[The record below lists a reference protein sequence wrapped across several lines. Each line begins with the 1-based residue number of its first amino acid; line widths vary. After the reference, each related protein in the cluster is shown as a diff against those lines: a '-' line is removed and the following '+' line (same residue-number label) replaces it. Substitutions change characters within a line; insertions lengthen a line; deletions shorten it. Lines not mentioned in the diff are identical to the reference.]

1 MSKKPTVL
9 MILDGYGLNENKEA
23 NAVAEAKTPV
33 MDKLMKEYPF
43 VKGNASGMAVGLPEG
58 QMGNSEVG
66 HMNMGAGRIVYQELT
81 RITKEIQDGDFFKN
95 EAMLEAIENCKKNG
109 SALHCFGLLSDGGVH
124 SHNTHLYGVLEMA
137 KRNGLENVYV
147 HLFLDG
153 RDTAP
158 TSGKGFIEE
167 LLAKMNEIGV
177 GKVASIS
184 GRYYAMDRDN
194 RWDRVQKAYNA
205 IVMGQGNTAD
215 SAIDAIDASYK
226 EDVTDEFVVP
236 TVIVEN
242 GEPVATLKENDSVIF
257 YNFRPDRAREITRSI
272 CDDKFDSFDRPN
284 GYFKTTFVCF
294 TEYDV
299 TIPNKLVAFHK
310 VEIKNTFGE
319 FLAQHGL
326 KQLRLAETEKYA
338 HVTFFFNGGVEEPNE
353 GEDRILVKSP
363 AVATYDLQP
372 EMSAPEV
379 GAKLV
384 EAIKSDK
391 YDVIIMNF
399 ANSDM
404 VGHTGIE
411 EAAIK
416 AVMLAKKVNT
426 KIIFDI
432 DYREYNWKNADEI
445 SIYYSIVAKEADI
458 IMGSREE
465 FDLTEKLI
473 KEGMTDE
480 ESAAY
485 WQAKNAKIVVIKHGM
500 KGSTAYTVD
509 GQKFSIKPFPVEARK
524 GFGGGD
530 GYGSGF
536 LYGLYQG
543 WEIIDCLEFGSA
555 EASMMVKSNNCSDSL
570 PGPDEVHAFIKD
582 EKEKFGEMIAR
593 V

>member
-167 LLAKMNEIGV
+167 LLAKMDEIGV

-257 YNFRPDRAREITRSI
+257 YNFRPDRAREITRAF
-272 CDDKFDSFDRPN
+272 CDDD
-284 GYFKTTFVCF
+284 FKGFERVKRLDTTFVCF
-294 TEYDV
+294 TEYDD
-299 TIPNKLVAFHK
+299 TIQNKLVAFHK
-310 VEIKNTFGE
+310 VLLHNTFGE
-319 FLAQHGL
+319 YLAAHNMTQA
-326 KQLRLAETEKYA
+326 RIAETEKYA
-338 HVTFFFNGGVEEPNE
+338 HVTFFFNGGVEEPNK

-363 AVATYDLQP
+363 KVPTYDMQP

-379 GAKLV
+379 CEKLV

-391 YDVIIMNF
+391 YDVIIINF
-399 ANSDM
+399 ANPDM
-404 VGHTGIE
+404 VGHTGVE
-411 EAAIK
+411 AAAIK
-416 AVMLAKKVNT
+416 AVETV
-426 KIIFDI
+426 
-432 DYREYNWKNADEI
+432 DEC
-445 SIYYSIVAKEADI
+445 VGKAVEA
-458 IMGSREE
+458 
-465 FDLTEKLI
+465 I
-473 KEGMTDE
+473 KE
-480 ESAAY
+480 
-485 WQAKNAKIVVIKHGM
+485 
-500 KGSTAYTVD
+500 VD
-509 GQKFSIKPFPVEARK
+509 GQLFICADHGNAEQLINYETGEPWTAHTTNPVPFILVNADADMKLREGGALCDIAPTLIELMGMEQPKEMTGKSLIVRK
-524 GFGGGD
+524 
-530 GYGSGF
+530 
-536 LYGLYQG
+536 
-543 WEIIDCLEFGSA
+543 
-555 EASMMVKSNNCSDSL
+555 
-570 PGPDEVHAFIKD
+570 
-582 EKEKFGEMIAR
+582 
-593 V
+593 

>member
-167 LLAKMNEIGV
+167 LLAKMDEIGV

-272 CDDKFDSFDRPN
+272 CDDKFDSFDRPK

-294 TEYDV
+294 TE
-299 TIPNKLVAFHK
+299 
-310 VEIKNTFGE
+310 
-319 FLAQHGL
+319 
-326 KQLRLAETEKYA
+326 
-338 HVTFFFNGGVEEPNE
+338 
-353 GEDRILVKSP
+353 
-363 AVATYDLQP
+363 
-372 EMSAPEV
+372 
-379 GAKLV
+379 
-384 EAIKSDK
+384 
-391 YDVIIMNF
+391 
-399 ANSDM
+399 
-404 VGHTGIE
+404 
-411 EAAIK
+411 
-416 AVMLAKKVNT
+416 
-426 KIIFDI
+426 
-432 DYREYNWKNADEI
+432 
-445 SIYYSIVAKEADI
+445 
-458 IMGSREE
+458 
-465 FDLTEKLI
+465 
-473 KEGMTDE
+473 
-480 ESAAY
+480 
-485 WQAKNAKIVVIKHGM
+485 
-500 KGSTAYTVD
+500 
-509 GQKFSIKPFPVEARK
+509 
-524 GFGGGD
+524 
-530 GYGSGF
+530 
-536 LYGLYQG
+536 
-543 WEIIDCLEFGSA
+543 
-555 EASMMVKSNNCSDSL
+555 
-570 PGPDEVHAFIKD
+570 
-582 EKEKFGEMIAR
+582 
-593 V
+593 

>member
-167 LLAKMNEIGV
+167 LLAKMDEIGV

-272 CDDKFDSFDRPN
+272 CDDKFDSFDSTN

-416 AVMLAKKVNT
+416 AVEAVDKCVGDAVEAIKEVNGQMLICADHGNAEQLKDYETGAPFTAHTTNPVPFILVNAEEGL
-426 KIIFDI
+426 KL
-432 DYREYNWKNADEI
+432 REGGCL
-445 SIYYSIVAKEADI
+445 ADI
-458 IMGSREE
+458 VPTLIELMGMEQPAEMTGKS
-465 FDLTEKLI
+465 LI
-473 KEGMTDE
+473 
-480 ESAAY
+480 
-485 WQAKNAKIVVIKHGM
+485 
-500 KGSTAYTVD
+500 
-509 GQKFSIKPFPVEARK
+509 
-524 GFGGGD
+524 
-530 GYGSGF
+530 
-536 LYGLYQG
+536 
-543 WEIIDCLEFGSA
+543 
-555 EASMMVKSNNCSDSL
+555 VK
-570 PGPDEVHAFIKD
+570 
-582 EKEKFGEMIAR
+582 
-593 V
+593 

>member
-33 MDKLMKEYPF
+33 MDKIMKEYPF

-124 SHNTHLYGVLEMA
+124 SNNTHLYGVLEMA

-167 LLAKMNEIGV
+167 LLAKMDEIGV

-257 YNFRPDRAREITRSI
+257 FNFRPDRARNS
-272 CDDKFDSFDRPN
+272 PN
-284 GYFKTTFVCF
+284 V
-294 TEYDV
+294 
-299 TIPNKLVAFHK
+299 
-310 VEIKNTFGE
+310 
-319 FLAQHGL
+319 FLISTLWNATNLLGL
-326 KQLRLAETEKYA
+326 S
-338 HVTFFFNGGVEEPNE
+338 HH
-353 GEDRILVKSP
+353 IL
-363 AVATYDLQP
+363 
-372 EMSAPEV
+372 
-379 GAKLV
+379 
-384 EAIKSDK
+384 
-391 YDVIIMNF
+391 
-399 ANSDM
+399 
-404 VGHTGIE
+404 
-411 EAAIK
+411 
-416 AVMLAKKVNT
+416 
-426 KIIFDI
+426 
-432 DYREYNWKNADEI
+432 
-445 SIYYSIVAKEADI
+445 
-458 IMGSREE
+458 
-465 FDLTEKLI
+465 
-473 KEGMTDE
+473 
-480 ESAAY
+480 
-485 WQAKNAKIVVIKHGM
+485 
-500 KGSTAYTVD
+500 
-509 GQKFSIKPFPVEARK
+509 
-524 GFGGGD
+524 
-530 GYGSGF
+530 
-536 LYGLYQG
+536 
-543 WEIIDCLEFGSA
+543 
-555 EASMMVKSNNCSDSL
+555 
-570 PGPDEVHAFIKD
+570 
-582 EKEKFGEMIAR
+582 
-593 V
+593 

>member
-167 LLAKMNEIGV
+167 LLAKMDEIGV

-242 GEPVATLKENDSVIF
+242 GEPVATLKENDSDQTVQ
-257 YNFRPDRAREITRSI
+257 ERSHVL
-272 CDDKFDSFDRPN
+272 
-284 GYFKTTFVCF
+284 FVMINS
-294 TEYDV
+294 TVLIVQTD
-299 TIPNKLVAFHK
+299 TSR
-310 VEIKNTFGE
+310 
-319 FLAQHGL
+319 QHS
-326 KQLRLAETEKYA
+326 YA
-338 HVTFFFNGGVEEPNE
+338 SQN
-353 GEDRILVKSP
+353 
-363 AVATYDLQP
+363 
-372 EMSAPEV
+372 
-379 GAKLV
+379 
-384 EAIKSDK
+384 
-391 YDVIIMNF
+391 
-399 ANSDM
+399 
-404 VGHTGIE
+404 
-411 EAAIK
+411 
-416 AVMLAKKVNT
+416 
-426 KIIFDI
+426 
-432 DYREYNWKNADEI
+432 
-445 SIYYSIVAKEADI
+445 
-458 IMGSREE
+458 
-465 FDLTEKLI
+465 
-473 KEGMTDE
+473 
-480 ESAAY
+480 
-485 WQAKNAKIVVIKHGM
+485 
-500 KGSTAYTVD
+500 
-509 GQKFSIKPFPVEARK
+509 
-524 GFGGGD
+524 
-530 GYGSGF
+530 
-536 LYGLYQG
+536 
-543 WEIIDCLEFGSA
+543 
-555 EASMMVKSNNCSDSL
+555 MM
-570 PGPDEVHAFIKD
+570 
-582 EKEKFGEMIAR
+582 
-593 V
+593 